1 MPPAR
6 GRKTIISH
14 LTEQEILDLS
24 QRFEIHRKNIN
35 CSQCQTI
42 NSLHRNGT
50 QTGNPPQPSFICK
63 RCSKTHNARTVYEI
77 LNRMETASQE
87 VEELP
92 VETSGSF
99 DINNDTDNLRQLI
112 TQLREELKR
121 TQLELQQ
128 ARSEITQLRERQ
140 HLPTV
145 DSLSQPHQASMHTS
159 NPSTLPP
166 WRDTARI
173 QQLKQSLTTRGEQ
186 RRAQQQETS
195 ARFLRP
201 PSNNQGFQ
209 YIYIP
214 TKARIPVGQLR
225 THLRRLEI
233 NNSRILDIHYP
244 ARNLAALLVHND
256 YATELKDHLQRF
268 KVSTR
273 DDFDPCSGTTLL
285 DPKYTNNTP
294 EERDSFA
301 FMHHCDRMKRALN
314 HIRQPVKAAV
324 ARFFYQRNWITL
336 QDLKEAL
343 PSTQSQS
350 THPFVTDEDMG
361 SQQDMPLD
369 DSIELQ

>member
-173 QQLKQSLTTRGEQ
+173 QQLKQSLTTRG
-186 RRAQQQETS
+186 S
-195 ARFLRP
+195 N
-201 PSNNQGFQ
+201 PSWTTPHSLATPRNQ
-209 YIYIP
+209 
-214 TKARIPVGQLR
+214 
-225 THLRRLEI
+225 
-233 NNSRILDIHYP
+233 
-244 ARNLAALLVHND
+244 
-256 YATELKDHLQRF
+256 
-268 KVSTR
+268 
-273 DDFDPCSGTTLL
+273 
-285 DPKYTNNTP
+285 
-294 EERDSFA
+294 
-301 FMHHCDRMKRALN
+301 
-314 HIRQPVKAAV
+314 
-324 ARFFYQRNWITL
+324 
-336 QDLKEAL
+336 
-343 PSTQSQS
+343 
-350 THPFVTDEDMG
+350 
-361 SQQDMPLD
+361 
-369 DSIELQ
+369 